1 MTNKQKKVTKYG
13 AVFLLIF
20 AIAMFIGLIVF
31 KKEVSIGS
39 GIFIFISSTAVLF
52 ILKEDELKSK

>member
-31 KKEVSIGS
+31 KQDVSIGAC
-39 GIFIFISSTAVLF
+39 IFIFISGTAVLLS
-52 ILKEDELKSK
+52 LKEDKLKAK